1 MIRKKHE
8 NQTSILLRIFT
19 NYLQL
24 VTASLSFNVNFP
36 DTITDSFGP
45 VDTIGSA
52 SDTFLSFDCFIED
65 AQMTGFAPSNGI
77 FKVFLV
83 MLLPIVLIV
92 IFSMIWGVLFIVNK
106 KLFGNIKKY
115 ITVSAICIVFLLH
128 PTITKSTLDL
138 FDCVD
143 AGEGQSRMRL
153 HVDFDCYSTDKLKW
167 VSLVGIP
174 NLIIWVFG

>member
-1 MIRKKHE
+1 MIRKKRE

-24 VTASLSFNVNFP
+24 VTASLSFNLNFP

-45 VDTIGSA
+45 VETVGSA

-65 AQMTGFAPSNGI
+65 TQMTGFAPSNEI

-83 MLLPIVLIV
+83 MLLPIILII
-92 IFSMIWGVLFIVNK
+92 IFSTIWGVLYIMNK

-115 ITVSAICIVFLLH
+115 IVVSIICTVFLLH

-138 FDCVD
+138 FDCIEIK
-143 AGEGQSRMRL
+143 EGQSRMRL
-153 HVDFDCYSTDKLKW
+153 NMEYD
-167 VSLVGIP
+167 
-174 NLIIWVFG
+174 

>member
-1 MIRKKHE
+1 MLAAFAFLLVLVIIMIRKKHE

-24 VTASLSFNVNFP
+24 VTASLSFSLNFP

-45 VDTIGSA
+45 VDTVGSA

-65 AQMTGFAPSNGI
+65 TQMTGFAPSNGI

-83 MLLPIVLIV
+83 MLLPIILMV
-92 IFSMIWGVLFIVNK
+92 IFSIIWGTLYISNK
-106 KLFGNIKKY
+106 RLFGNIKKY

-143 AGEGQSRMRL
+143 AGQEKSRMRL
-153 HVDFDCYSTDKLKW
+153 HTEYD
-167 VSLVGIP
+167 
-174 NLIIWVFG
+174 